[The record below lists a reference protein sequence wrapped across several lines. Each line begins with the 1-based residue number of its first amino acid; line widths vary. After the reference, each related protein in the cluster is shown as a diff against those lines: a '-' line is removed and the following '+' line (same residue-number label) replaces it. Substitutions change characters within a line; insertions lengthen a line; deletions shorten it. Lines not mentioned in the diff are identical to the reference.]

1 MEDFYNNLFKK
12 FLNDRRY
19 LKGCMPKT
27 IYTYS
32 RARIAYTKHASEVN
46 RKGLHD
52 FVAGLRAGG
61 MGPGG
66 ANVYIRSV
74 HSFLSW
80 D

>member
-1 MEDFYNNLFKK
+1 
-12 FLNDRRY
+12 
-19 LKGCMPKT
+19 MPKT

-32 RARIAYTKHASEVN
+32 QARIAYTKHASEVN
-46 RKGLHD
+46 REVLYD
-52 FVAGLRAGG
+52 SAAGLRAGG

-66 ANVYIRSV
+66 ANVYIRSM